1 MKIRNLAVT
10 LLVGGLALT
19 ACGRE
24 GGPGDGG
31 NEPVEQDVATDV
43 VLEGSPTFDAMQER
57 GTVNIGVKEDQPGL
71 GLLDPTTGEYSGFD
85 VEIARLIA
93 AELGFDPNEDIEYQA
108 IPSASRE
115 QAIANGQVDYYV
127 GTYTINDGR
136 KEQIDFAGPYY
147 QAGQDLL
154 IRQEDAEEITGPDTL
169 MGKVVCSATGS
180 TPIQRVRD
188 EGLTEEDNIRE
199 FQLYSECVEQLR
211 IGEVDAVT
219 TDDAILLGYAAENS
233 DELTVVGEQFSEE
246 PYGIG
251 LPLDDEVLRNAI
263 NDILDESR
271 ENGKWQEIYD
281 ATLGQSGS
289 TAEQPEVERY

>member
-10 LLVGGLALT
+10 LFVGALALS

-24 GGPGDGG
+24 GGPGEDAA
-31 NEPVEQDVATDV
+31 EPVDRDVATDV
-43 VLEGSPTFDAMQER
+43 ALEGSPTFDAMQER
-57 GTVNIGVKEDQPGL
+57 GGVIIGVKEDQPGL

-93 AELGFDPNEDIEYQA
+93 AELGFDPAEDITYQA

-136 KEQIDFAGPYY
+136 KEQIDFAGPYFV
-147 QAGQDLL
+147 AGQDLL
-154 IRQEDAEEITGPDTL
+154 VRADEEEITGPDTL
-169 MGKVVCSATGS
+169 EGKVVCSVTGS

-188 EGLTEEDNIRE
+188 EGLTEESNIRE
-199 FQLYSECVEQLR
+199 YQLYSECVEQLR
-211 IGEVDAVT
+211 NEQVDAVT
-219 TDDAILLGYAAENS
+219 TDDAILLGYAAENEG
-233 DELTVVGEQFSEE
+233 ELRVVGETFSDE

-251 LPLDDEVLRNAI
+251 LPLDDEVLRNAM
-263 NDILDESR
+263 NDILDEAR
-271 ENGKWQEIYD
+271 ENGQWQEIYD
-281 ATLGQSGS
+281 ATLGGSGS
-289 TAEQPEVERY
+289 TAEQPEVDRY